1 MLRIEP
7 LLLALIIF
15 GPMLGAYWLYR
26 SGGASLLP
34 TVENAERQIVQPPVD
49 LPPLPVMGGDGHK
62 VDNAW
67 NGHLWSLVYARTS
80 PCDDACLED
89 LIHLYQVHLSL
100 GHYQEHVQRIYLA
113 SGPAGR
119 VTQDRSILAGRLD
132 GSGGAAVLEKLQAAG
147 QAPGPDGRI
156 YVIDPRGWL
165 VLGYPGNADRR
176 GLREDLERLLRNSGI
191 R

>member
-15 GPMLGAYWLYR
+15 GPMIGAYWLYR

-34 TVENAERQIVQPPVD
+34 TLENAERQIVQPPVD
-49 LPPLPVMGGDGHK
+49 LPPLPAVTGDGRE
-62 VDNAW
+62 VNNAW
-67 NGHLWSLVYARTS
+67 NGRDWSLVYARTS
-80 PCDDACLED
+80 PCDDRCLED

-100 GHYQEHVQRIYLA
+100 GHDQEHVQRVYLA
-113 SGPAGR
+113 SGSAGR

-132 GSGGAAVLEKLQAAG
+132 DPGGAALLAKLQAAG
-147 QAPGPDGRI
+147 QAPGADGRI
-156 YVIDPRGWL
+156 YVVDPRGWL